1 MRTRRWI
8 EVATAVALVAAV
20 GGTWWYLHARTDHT
34 TTAISIDDVLREYRR
49 STQPPPPTPPS
60 PSTPPSSSA
69 APTTTAVAPS
79 PTTATTPAP
88 PVQPAAGVYRYTT
101 TGGDAVD
108 ALGGASHQYPAT
120 STITVTVDGCATTQR
135 WTAAEERW
143 DELTTC
149 AGDGGVQLQRF
160 ASLHRFFGADDN
172 EATTCDGQPRPL
184 GAAAGTTWAT
194 RCVDGDEAATWTGT
208 VVGAETAVVGG
219 ESVAVEHVVVTI
231 DDGDARDSQ
240 RTETWYLAGTDI
252 VVRRISDIATT
263 EGSPVGDVHYTEHY
277 EIALDSLSPL
287 G

>member
-1 MRTRRWI
+1 M
-8 EVATAVALVAAV
+8 TAVALVAAV

-34 TTAISIDDVLREYRR
+34 TTAISIDDLLREYRR
-49 STQPPPPTPPS
+49 TTQPSPPPPPPS
-60 PSTPPSSSA
+60 PTSSA
-69 APTTTAVAPS
+69 VAPTTTGATS
-79 PTTATTPAP
+79 PTTANITTP
-88 PVQPAAGVYRYTT
+88 PVQPAPGVYRYTT

-120 STITVTVDGCATTQR
+120 STITVTVDGCTTSQR
-135 WTAAEERW
+135 WTAAAERW
-143 DELTTC
+143 DDLTTC

-160 ASLHRFFGADDN
+160 VSLHHFFGTDDT
-172 EATTCDGQPRPL
+172 ETSTCDGQPRPL
-184 GAAAGTTWAT
+184 GAAAGTTWTT
-194 RCVDGDEAATWTGT
+194 RCMDGDETATWTGT
-208 VVGAETAVVGG
+208 VVGAETATVRDEQVD
-219 ESVAVEHVVVTI
+219 VEHVVVTI

-240 RTETWYLAGTDI
+240 RIETWYQAGTDL

>member
-1 MRTRRWI
+1 MI
-8 EVATAVALVAAV
+8 TAVALVAAV

-34 TTAISIDDVLREYRR
+34 TTAISLDDLLREYRR
-49 STQPPPPTPPS
+49 TTQPSPPPPPP
-60 PSTPPSSSA
+60 PEPTA
-69 APTTTAVAPS
+69 VAPTTTTMTTGTTS
-79 PTTATTPAP
+79 STATVTTQ
-88 PVQPAAGVYRYTT
+88 PVQPPPGVYRYTT

-135 WTAAEERW
+135 WTAAAERW

-149 AGDGGVQLQRF
+149 TVDGALQLQRF
-160 ASLHRFFGADDN
+160 VSLHHFFGTDDT
-172 EATTCDGQPRPL
+172 ETSTCDGQPRPL
-184 GAAAGTTWAT
+184 GAAVGTTWTA
-194 RCVDGDEAATWTGT
+194 RCVDGDDAATWTGT

-219 ESVAVEHVVVTI
+219 ELVAVDHVVVTI

-240 RTETWYLAGTDI
+240 RTETWYLAGTDL
-252 VVRRISDIATT
+252 VVRQISDITTT

-277 EIALDSLSPL
+277 EISLDSLSPL